1 MFPGRVRQSLKVPI
15 DDTLVP
21 AGIKQAKHKHT
32 TMFRRVHMRWRCVEL
47 LSNFGDALGAVIFFI
62 GVLLLV
68 IAPRWMLLLLRLL
81 QASIIIVIFKPLEN
95 IISGVQ
101 KN

>member
-62 GVLLLV
+62 GGVLLLV
-68 IAPRWMLLLLRLL
+68 IAPRWMLLLLL
-81 QASIIIVIFKPLEN
+81 QASIII
-95 IISGVQ
+95 GVQ
-101 KN
+101 KHIQNGVLQSGQ